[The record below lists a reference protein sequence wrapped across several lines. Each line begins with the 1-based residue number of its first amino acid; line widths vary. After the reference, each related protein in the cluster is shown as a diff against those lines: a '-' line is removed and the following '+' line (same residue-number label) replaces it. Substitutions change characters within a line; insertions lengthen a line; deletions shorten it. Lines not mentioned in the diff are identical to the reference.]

1 MNILIIGSKGFIGS
15 HAYDHF
21 LANNYV
27 VFAADVMVDYTE
39 KNYTQIDSTN
49 ADFHEIF
56 TAQKYDV
63 CLNCSGAASVPDSIV
78 HPLRDFELNVH
89 NVYKI
94 LDAIRKFQ
102 PNCKFINLSSAAVYG
117 NPEKL
122 PVHENDALNPVSPY
136 GEHKKMAEKIVA
148 SFCTYFQ
155 ISAISVR
162 LFSVYGPR
170 LKKQLFWDLSQKM
183 QANNDEI
190 LIYGTGN
197 ESRDFLYVVDVVKI
211 IDQLIQ
217 KINFHG
223 QAINVASGTETTI
236 KDVVALFAKTYN
248 WNGII
253 KFSQQTRKGDPLN
266 WRADIS
272 AIQSLN
278 YIPTFTLQQ
287 GLQAYIEW
295 LNEKI

>member
-1 MNILIIGSKGFIGS
+1 
-15 HAYDHF
+15 
-21 LANNYV
+21 
-27 VFAADVMVDYTE
+27 
-39 KNYTQIDSTN
+39 
-49 ADFHEIF
+49 
-56 TAQKYDV
+56 
-63 CLNCSGAASVPDSIV
+63 
-78 HPLRDFELNVH
+78 
-89 NVYKI
+89 
-94 LDAIRKFQ
+94 
-102 PNCKFINLSSAAVYG
+102 
-117 NPEKL
+117 
-122 PVHENDALNPVSPY
+122 
-136 GEHKKMAEKIVA
+136 MAEKIVA
-148 SFCTYFQ
+148 SFYTYFQ